1 MPASTTTTVT
11 ASKQATAAKNAQ
23 SSWTAARDATSADS
37 INNYTTSTSV
47 ADAVYVIFSSGKG
60 GGLYYVGRT
69 FLFFDLSGVNGTI
82 TAMSLKVTGN
92 TNTTAVVGAARS
104 TAFGGSGGSNLVA
117 ADFDNWNPDSPTAYN
132 AGTSWSTGLNTM
144 TMNSTA
150 VSDANTNSYL
160 NVVLVE
166 RYNDLEDG
174 TPTTDVTKQSG
185 VTFQNSSSPIYLDI
199 TYTPSAT
206 GYSNNVM
213 GVSSSSI
220 ANVIG
225 VSTTSIANVN
235 GAT

>member
-1 MPASTTTTVT
+1 MATTTVT

-47 ADAVYVIFSSGKG
+47 TDAVYVIFASGKG

-69 FLFFDLSGVNGTI
+69 FLFFDLSGINGTI
-82 TAMSLKVTGN
+82 TAMSLKVTGA
-92 TNTTAVVGAARS
+92 TNTTAVVSTMKS
-104 TAFGGSGGSNLVA
+104 TAFGGSGGSDLVA
-117 ADFDNWNPDSPTAYN
+117 ADFDNWSPDSPTSYN
-132 AGTSWSTGLNTM
+132 NGTSWSTGLNTI

-166 RYNDLEDG
+166 RYNDSEDVA
-174 TPTTDVTKQSG
+174 PTSDVTKQSG

-199 TYTPSAT
+199 TYTPS
-206 GYSNNVM
+206 GYGNNVN
-213 GVSSSSI
+213 GVGPSSI

-225 VSTTSIANVN
+225 VALSSITNVN
-235 GAT
+235 GI

>member
-1 MPASTTTTVT
+1 MATTTVT

-23 SSWTAARDATSADS
+23 SSWTAARDATSADT
-37 INNYTTSTSV
+37 ITNYTSSGS
-47 ADAVYVIFSSGKG
+47 DNQAVYVIFSSGKG

-82 TAMSLKVTGN
+82 TAMSLKVTGD

-117 ADFDNWNPDSPTAYN
+117 ADFDNWSPDSPTAYN
-132 AGTSWSTGLNTM
+132 TGTSWSTGLNTM

-166 RYNDLEDG
+166 RYNDLEDSE
-174 TPTTDVTKQSG
+174 PTSDVTKQSG
-185 VTFQNSSSPIYLDI
+185 VTFQNSSSPIYLYI
-199 TYTPSAT
+199 TYTPASY
-206 GYSNNVM
+206 GNNIN
-213 GVSSSSI
+213 GI
-220 ANVIG
+220 AAAD
-225 VSTTSIANVN
+225 IAAVVGIDTADISLVN
-235 GAT
+235 GV

>member
-1 MPASTTTTVT
+1 MPATSTTTVT

-23 SSWTAARDATSADS
+23 SSWTAARDATSADT
-37 INNYTTSTSV
+37 ITNYTSSGS
-47 ADAVYVIFSSGKG
+47 DNQAVYVIFASGKG

-82 TAMSLKVTGN
+82 TAMSLKVTGD

-117 ADFDNWNPDSPTAYN
+117 ADFDNWSPDSPTAYN

-150 VSDANTNSYL
+150 ISDANTNSYL

-166 RYNDLEDG
+166 RYNDLEDSA
-174 TPTTDVTKQSG
+174 PTSDVTKQSG
-185 VTFQNSSSPIYLDI
+185 ITFQNSSSPIYLDI
-199 TYTPSAT
+199 TYTPA
-206 GYSNNVM
+206 GYGNSVN
-213 GVSSSSI
+213 GVGSSSI
-220 ANVIG
+220 ANVIS
-225 VSTTSIANVN
+225 VATASIANVN
-235 GAT
+235 GV

>member
-1 MPASTTTTVT
+1 MATTTVT

-23 SSWTAARDATSADS
+23 SSWTAARDATSADT
-37 INNYTTSTSV
+37 ITNYTSSGS
-47 ADAVYVIFSSGKG
+47 DNQAVYVIFSSGKG

-82 TAMSLKVTGN
+82 TAMSLKVTGD

-117 ADFDNWNPDSPTAYN
+117 ADFDNWSPDSPTAYN

-166 RYNDLEDG
+166 RYNDLEDSE
-174 TPTTDVTKQSG
+174 PTSDVTKQSG
-185 VTFQNSSSPIYLDI
+185 VTFKNSSSPIYLDI
-199 TYTPSAT
+199 TYTPT
-206 GYSNNVM
+206 GYGNNIN
-213 GVSSSSI
+213 GI
-220 ANVIG
+220 AAVD
-225 VSTTSIANVN
+225 IAAVVGIDTADISLVN
-235 GAT
+235 GV

>member
-1 MPASTTTTVT
+1 MATTTVT

-47 ADAVYVIFSSGKG
+47 VDAVYVIFSSGKG

-82 TAMSLKVTGN
+82 TQMSLKMTGA
-92 TNTTAVVGAARS
+92 TNTSAVVVAVQS
-104 TAFGGSGGSNLVA
+104 TAFGGSGGSDLVA
-117 ADFDNWNPDSPTAYN
+117 ADFDNWSPDSPTLYN
-132 AGTSWSTGLNTM
+132 GGTSWGTGLNTM
-144 TMNSTA
+144 TMTSTA
-150 VSDANTNSYL
+150 VSHANTNSYL

-166 RYNDLEDG
+166 RYNDSEDSE
-174 TPTTDVTKQSG
+174 PTSDVTKQSG
-185 VTFQNSSSPIYLDI
+185 ITFENSSSPVYLDI
-199 TYTPSAT
+199 TYTPAAT
-206 GYSNNVM
+206 GYGNTVN
-213 GVSSSSI
+213 GVGPSSI

-225 VSTTSIANVN
+225 VATASIANVN

>member
-1 MPASTTTTVT
+1 MATTTVT
-11 ASKQATAAKNAQ
+11 ASKQAVAAKTAQ
-23 SSWTAARDATSADS
+23 TSWTAARDATSATTLT
-37 INNYTTSTSV
+37 NYTSST
-47 ADAVYVIFSSGKG
+47 AYNQAVYVIFSSGKG

-82 TAMSLKVTGN
+82 TAMSLKVTGD

-104 TAFGGSGGSNLVA
+104 TAFGGSGGSDLVA
-117 ADFDNWNPDSPTAYN
+117 ADFDNWSPSSPTAYN

-166 RYNDLEDG
+166 RYNDLEDSE
-174 TPTTDVTKQSG
+174 PTSDVTKQSG
-185 VTFQNSSSPIYLDI
+185 ITFENSSSPIYLDI
-199 TYTPSAT
+199 TYTPAAT
-206 GYSNNVM
+206 GYGNNVA
-213 GVSSSSI
+213 GLASAKI

-225 VSTTSIANVN
+225 VSTTSIANVS

>member
-1 MPASTTTTVT
+1 MATTTVT

-47 ADAVYVIFSSGKG
+47 TDAVYVIFASGKG

-69 FLFFDLSGVNGTI
+69 FLFFDLSGINGTI
-82 TAMSLKVTGN
+82 TAMSLKVTGA
-92 TNTTAVVGAARS
+92 TNTTAVVSTMKS
-104 TAFGGSGGSNLVA
+104 TAFGGSGGSDLVA
-117 ADFDNWNPDSPTAYN
+117 ADFDNWSPDSPTSYN
-132 AGTSWSTGLNTM
+132 NGTSWSTGLNTI

-166 RYNDLEDG
+166 RYNDSEDVA
-174 TPTTDVTKQSG
+174 PTSDVTKQSG

-199 TYTPSAT
+199 TYTPS
-206 GYSNNVM
+206 GYGNNVN
-213 GVSSSSI
+213 GVGPSSI

-225 VSTTSIANVN
+225 VATASIANVS
-235 GAT
+235 GSS

>member
-1 MPASTTTTVT
+1 MATTTVT

-23 SSWTAARDATSADS
+23 SSWTAARDATSADT
-37 INNYTTSTSV
+37 ITNYTSSGS
-47 ADAVYVIFSSGKG
+47 DNQAVYVIFSSGKG

-82 TAMSLKVTGN
+82 TAMSLKVTGD

-117 ADFDNWNPDSPTAYN
+117 ADFDNWSPSSPTAYN

-166 RYNDLEDG
+166 RYNDLEDSE
-174 TPTTDVTKQSG
+174 PTSDVTKQSG
-185 VTFQNSSSPIYLDI
+185 ITFQNSSSPIYLDI
-199 TYTPSAT
+199 TYTPSST
-206 GYSNNVM
+206 GYGNNVM

-225 VSTTSIANVN
+225 VATASIANIN

>member
-1 MPASTTTTVT
+1 MATTTVT

-23 SSWTAARDATSADS
+23 SSWAAARDATSADS
-37 INNYTTSTSV
+37 VTNYTTSTSV
-47 ADAVYVIFSSGKG
+47 LDGVYVIFASGKG

-69 FLFFDLSGVNGTI
+69 FLFFDLSGINGTI

-117 ADFDNWNPDSPTAYN
+117 ADFDNWSPSSPTAYN
-132 AGTSWSTGLNTM
+132 SGTSWSTGLNTM

-150 VSDANTNSYL
+150 VADANTNSYL
-160 NVVLVE
+160 NVVLIE
-166 RYNDLEDG
+166 RYNDLEDSE
-174 TPTTDVTKQSG
+174 PTSDVTKQSG

-199 TYTPSAT
+199 TYTPAST
-206 GYSNNVM
+206 GYGNNVM
-213 GVSSSSI
+213 GVGSSSI

-225 VSTTSIANVN
+225 VATASIANIN
-235 GAT
+235 GV

>member
-1 MPASTTTTVT
+1 MATTTVT

-23 SSWTAARDATSADS
+23 SSWTAARDATSADT
-37 INNYTTSTSV
+37 ITNHTSSGS
-47 ADAVYVIFSSGKG
+47 DNQAVHVIFSSGKG

-82 TAMSLKVTGN
+82 TAMSLKVTGD

-117 ADFDNWNPDSPTAYN
+117 ADFDNWSPDSPTAYN

-166 RYNDLEDG
+166 RYNDLEDSE
-174 TPTTDVTKQSG
+174 PTSDVTKQSG

-199 TYTPSAT
+199 TYTPT
-206 GYSNNVM
+206 GYGNNIN
-213 GVSSSSI
+213 GI
-220 ANVIG
+220 AAAD
-225 VSTTSIANVN
+225 IAAVVGIDTADISLVN
-235 GAT
+235 GV

>member
-1 MPASTTTTVT
+1 MATTTVT
-11 ASKQATAAKNAQ
+11 ASKQAVASKDAET
-23 SSWTAARDATSADS
+23 SWTAARDATSADS
-37 INNYTTSTSV
+37 VTNYTTSTSNNQGI
-47 ADAVYVIFSSGKG
+47 YVVFASGKG

-69 FLFFDLSGVNGTI
+69 FLFFDLSGINGTI
-82 TAMSLKVTGN
+82 TAMSLKVTGD

-117 ADFDNWNPDSPTAYN
+117 ADFDNWSPSSPTAYN
-132 AGTSWSTGLNTM
+132 TGTSWSTGLNTM

-166 RYNDLEDG
+166 RYNDLEDSA
-174 TPTTDVTKQSG
+174 PTTDVTKQSG

-206 GYSNNVM
+206 GYGNTVN
-213 GVSSSSI
+213 GVGPSSI

-225 VSTTSIANVN
+225 VSTTSIASVN

>member
-1 MPASTTTTVT
+1 MATTTVT

-37 INNYTTSTSV
+37 VTNYTTSTSV
-47 ADAVYVIFSSGKG
+47 LDGVYVIFASGKG

-69 FLFFDLSGVNGTI
+69 FLFFDLSGINGTI
-82 TAMSLKVTGN
+82 TAMSLKLTGD

-117 ADFDNWNPDSPTAYN
+117 ADFDNWSPDSPTTYN
-132 AGTSWSTGLNTM
+132 TGTAWSTGLNTM

-160 NVVLVE
+160 NIVLVE
-166 RYNDLEDG
+166 RYNDLENV
-174 TPTTDVTKQSG
+174 TPTTDVAKQSG

-206 GYSNNVM
+206 GYGNNVM

-225 VSTTSIANVN
+225 VTTTSIASVN

>member
-1 MPASTTTTVT
+1 MATTTVT

-23 SSWTAARDATSADS
+23 SSWTAARDATSADT
-37 INNYTTSTSV
+37 ITNYTSSGS
-47 ADAVYVIFSSGKG
+47 DNQAVYVIFSSGKG

-82 TAMSLKVTGN
+82 TAMSLKVTGD

-117 ADFDNWNPDSPTAYN
+117 ADFDNWSPDSPTAYN
-132 AGTSWSTGLNTM
+132 TGTSWSTGLNTM

-166 RYNDLEDG
+166 RYNDLEDSE
-174 TPTTDVTKQSG
+174 PTSDVTKQSG

-199 TYTPSAT
+199 TYTPAST
-206 GYSNNVM
+206 GYGNNVM
-213 GVSSSSI
+213 GVSSSNI

-225 VSTTSIANVN
+225 VATASIANIN

>member
-1 MPASTTTTVT
+1 MPATSTTTVT

-23 SSWTAARDATSADS
+23 SSWTAARDATSADT
-37 INNYTTSTSV
+37 ITNYTSSGS
-47 ADAVYVIFSSGKG
+47 DNQAVYVIFASGKG

-82 TAMSLKVTGN
+82 TAMSLKVTGD

-117 ADFDNWNPDSPTAYN
+117 ADFDNWSPDSPTAYN
-132 AGTSWSTGLNTM
+132 TGTSWSTGLNTM

-166 RYNDLEDG
+166 RYNDLEDSE
-174 TPTTDVTKQSG
+174 PTSDVTKQSG

-199 TYTPSAT
+199 TYTPT
-206 GYSNNVM
+206 GYGNNIN
-213 GVSSSSI
+213 GI
-220 ANVIG
+220 AAAD
-225 VSTTSIANVN
+225 IAAVVGIDTADISLVN
-235 GAT
+235 GV